1 MTLAQGEA
9 ADPWEVTHT
18 YTQRELVAGR
28 QPRKGCREPWAGAP
42 AMGQG
47 GGRGSVRAKAVSP
60 AERELSWDRG
70 FRDSKSLVKVV

>member
-1 MTLAQGEA
+1 
-9 ADPWEVTHT
+9 
-18 YTQRELVAGR
+18 
-28 QPRKGCREPWAGAP
+28 
-42 AMGQG
+42 MGQG